1 MNNGDAD
8 KRNGEREKTSHPCI
22 LAFSHNARIHIGF
35 RCTHILIWLCPG
47 MCVSATTVL
56 FCLPSDLLNISI
68 PWTLENDKFSVYY
81 SGTKWMSILPSET
94 TSNQQQCMLSRQDW
108 LKPHMKTII
117 RSPEFQVYI
126 LDVFFLRWAKYYR
139 NTDGQKHC
147 TYRDKRVIF
156 AILTSP
162 FRIVCVIEIAG
173 NREVT
178 YLK

>member
-1 MNNGDAD
+1 MPISEMARG
-8 KRNGEREKTSHPCI
+8 KKTSHPCI

-94 TSNQQQCMLSRQDW
+94 TSNQQQCVLSRQDW

-117 RSPEFQVYI
+117 SSPEFQVYI
-126 LDVFFLRWAKYYR
+126 SDVFFFSAEQNITGIQMDK
-139 NTDGQKHC
+139 NTAH
-147 TYRDKRVIF
+147 
-156 AILTSP
+156 
-162 FRIVCVIEIAG
+162 IEI
-173 NREVT
+173 NVSFSQF
-178 YLK
+178 

>member
-1 MNNGDAD
+1 MCTKRTHTQTQTHICTHQSYLLANLSSFIMCEHNGDAD
-8 KRNGEREKTSHPCI
+8 KRNGERKKTSHPCI

-94 TSNQQQCMLSRQDW
+94 TSNQQQCVLRRQDW

-126 LDVFFLRWAKYYR
+126 LDVFF
-139 NTDGQKHC
+139 
-147 TYRDKRVIF
+147 
-156 AILTSP
+156 SP
-162 FRIVCVIEIAG
+162 LSKI
-173 NREVT
+173 
-178 YLK
+178 